1 VRPFARYW
9 LRVLALGV
17 LLGLI
22 LYALYL
28 LWGMVS

>member
-1 VRPFARYW
+1 MPLARYW
-9 LRVLALGV
+9 LRVLVLGI

-28 LWGMVS
+28 LWGMVP